1 MTMREPFAYDLLV
14 SLVNYL
20 TTPIGFPFVLVGAVS
35 FPIRNVEAFELAR
48 PMYWGRSYMSCLL
61 FK

>member
-1 MTMREPFAYDLLV
+1 MTMRKTFANGLLV
-14 SLVNYL
+14 SLVNDV
-20 TTPIGFPFVLVGAVS
+20 TTPTGFPFVLVGAVS
-35 FPIRNVEAFELAR
+35 FTIRNVEAFELAR